1 MRQREHEFKEVEV
14 NIVVVT
20 FEAGPVAQAYLRETA
35 MNWPLLVDESRT
47 LYGAYGMLQ
56 GRLWHI
62 FGLPAVW
69 AYAKLLMQ
77 GRKLRGTSGNVR
89 QLGGDVLID
98 PQGIVRLHHIGSGP
112 ADRPAVSLLFETIR
126 RLPA

>member
-1 MRQREHEFKEVEV
+1 MRQRENEFKELEV

-20 FEAGPVAQAYLRETA
+20 FEAGPVAQAYVRQTA
-35 MNWPLLVDESRT
+35 LNWPLLIDESRA

-56 GRLWHI
+56 GHIWDI

-69 AYAKLLMQ
+69 AYAKLLRQ
-77 GRKLRGTSGNVR
+77 GKKLRSSSGDVR

-98 PQGIVRLHHIGSGP
+98 PQGIVRLHHIGRGP

-126 RLPA
+126 QLPA